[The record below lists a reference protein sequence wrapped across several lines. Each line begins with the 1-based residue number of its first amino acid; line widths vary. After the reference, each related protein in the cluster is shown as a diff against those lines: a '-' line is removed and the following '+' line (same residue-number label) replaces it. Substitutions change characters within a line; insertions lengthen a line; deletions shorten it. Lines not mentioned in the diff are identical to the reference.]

1 MEKDIL
7 SKWSQEQGAVAII
20 LSNKLDFQPE
30 DNKRDVDRE
39 STLTKG
45 KIHKGELLILNVC
58 DTNARAL
65 TFIKREEIN
74 SKIEDF

>member
-1 MEKDIL
+1 M
-7 SKWSQEQGAVAII
+7 
-20 LSNKLDFQPE
+20 
-30 DNKRDVDRE
+30 DRE

-45 KIHKGELLILNVC
+45 KIYQGELLILNVC

-74 SKIEDF
+74 SKIEDFLEFNEN